1 MLLTPRCLRFLFDK
15 CPPHSLSL
23 AWWSLSGHGCDS
35 ERLHYFFLTQ
45 ARAAESMTEQEW
57 VELLLLEA
65 PSILGVCHPAA
76 AALDVSEP
84 SFCWESSESEASAS
98 DVCMDASPL
107 GDSLRGYSPSPC
119 RVNSEAEG
127 FNLAVNSAAIPE
139 SLPHFSEAENF
150 AVDLLKKGWATEAN
164 LLRLME
170 MLPVSLRPFQV
181 GDGSSEVDGSGIFCT
196 GAYVYSSSVGL
207 MLHAR
212 QFRAVTQ
219 LLTSLVNSLNPEH
232 CYSSISLI
240 LNTASAPHRDSHNHP
255 HSVNMVVPLSR
266 FGQASFVRRWR
277 RFGQWRS
284 GPAPRDRTAVRH
296 LQP

>member
-1 MLLTPRCLRFLFDK
+1 
-15 CPPHSLSL
+15 
-23 AWWSLSGHGCDS
+23 
-35 ERLHYFFLTQ
+35 
-45 ARAAESMTEQEW
+45 MTEQEW
-57 VELLLLEA
+57 AELLLLEA

-127 FNLAVNSAAIPE
+127 FNLAVNLAAIPE
-139 SLPHFSEAENF
+139 SLPRFSEAENF

-170 MLPVSLRPFQV
+170 MLPVSFRPCQV
-181 GDGSSEVDGSGIFCT
+181 GDDSSEVGRSGIFCT

-240 LNTASAPHRDSHNHP
+240 LNTASAPYRDCHNHP

-266 FGQASFVRRWR
+266 FGQGQLWIESGGGDVLVNGFQGRLLEIERPYVTFSPKLLHSTMPWTGTRLVMVAYHIRAAHLLTLEDKLRLEA
-277 RFGQWRS
+277 FGFKL
-284 GPAPRDRTAVRH
+284 
-296 LQP
+296 LQDC